1 MPVSL
6 SLRYTA
12 VSSPQLTV
20 SSVARTSSFPVLA
33 PAAGAVSHSE
43 TEGGSQRCPSRAKPA
58 SPRQREPAHSCRV
71 RTICS
76 VVRVTLAA
84 ASASSSLRL
93 AAPGAMPNTA
103 SMPTSCSSSM
113 PVPICPATAMTGLPC
128 AWRFR
133 PRRPRLAE
141 LGLEVDGAF
150 AGEHHVSPLRGR
162 IESGLFDDDGDA
174 RAEFGV

>member
-43 TEGGSQRCPSRAKPA
+43 TEGGSQRCPPSRAKPA

-84 ASASSSLRL
+84 ASANSSLRL

-113 PVPICPATAMTGLPC
+113 PVPICPATAMTGLP
-128 AWRFR
+128 W
-133 PRRPRLAE
+133 RLA
-141 LGLEVDGAF
+141 VSATP
-150 AGEHHVSPLRGR
+150 AGVLPNLVWKSMAPSPVNTTHRVR
-162 IESGLFDDDGDA
+162 IV
-174 RAEFGV
+174 R